1 MSPETSSADEN
12 RLYPCLHA
20 IRVSR
25 RFDAFHI
32 LLVFLRPGCFEL
44 IKTSFAHR
52 VVSFMPKR
60 HRFSRASEWSTE
72 KTCALSIEFP
82 SKPIISRD
90 KIANEVNRDW
100 SKFKGSETISSL
112 FSSRWSEWGTIDKT
126 LDRIVQ
132 DRVYEVDWSIEREI
146 I

>member
-52 VVSFMPKR
+52 VVSFMQNVIVF
-60 HRFSRASEWSTE
+60 HVRANDRPR